1 MIIKN
6 QEKPEV
12 LTREERVREI
22 QKFTL
27 LSDVFMSVALEDI
40 PACEHVLRIFTGK
53 RELTLRRVKTQY
65 SISKIATKSVR
76 LDVLAKDICGALY
89 AIEVQRKASVD
100 HARRVRFYSAM
111 TDSSLLG
118 KGEGYSGMPD
128 RYIFYVSETDIWKV
142 DRTVCHVSKSLTEGQ
157 KSWLRLYE
165 DGSHVTYINAQVDDG
180 SEVAALMRYFK
191 TADPEDDS
199 QGALSR
205 RVKFL
210 KSEEGGV
217 ERMCELTDMIEKRGE
232 LRGENRGRQE
242 GKRVVAINLAGM
254 GMTVDRIAQAVEEN
268 VSVVRQ
274 WLSAESLSENR

>member
-1 MIIKN
+1 MWIT
-6 QEKPEV
+6 P
-12 LTREERVREI
+12 
-22 QKFTL
+22 
-27 LSDVFMSVALEDI
+27 
-40 PACEHVLRIFTGK
+40 
-53 RELTLRRVKTQY
+53 
-65 SISKIATKSVR
+65 
-76 LDVLAKDICGALY
+76 
-89 AIEVQRKASVD
+89 
-100 HARRVRFYSAM
+100 
-111 TDSSLLG
+111 
-118 KGEGYSGMPD
+118 GESG
-128 RYIFYVSETDIWKV
+128 
-142 DRTVCHVSKSLTEGQ
+142 
-157 KSWLRLYE
+157 
-165 DGSHVTYINAQVDDG
+165 INAQVDDG

>member
-53 RELTLRRVKTQY
+53 KELTLRRVKTQY

-76 LDVLAKDICGALY
+76 LDVLAEDICGALY
-89 AIEVQRKASVD
+89 AIEVQRKAYVD

-118 KGEGYSGMPD
+118 KGEDYSGMPD

-142 DRTVCHVSKSLTEGQ
+142 DSDSVSCQQIFDRRAK
-157 KSWLRLYE
+157 
-165 DGSHVTYINAQVDDG
+165 AM
-180 SEVAALMRYFK
+180 SEV
-191 TADPEDDS
+191 
-199 QGALSR
+199 
-205 RVKFL
+205 V
-210 KSEEGGV
+210 
-217 ERMCELTDMIEKRGE
+217 
-232 LRGENRGRQE
+232 
-242 GKRVVAINLAGM
+242 
-254 GMTVDRIAQAVEEN
+254 
-268 VSVVRQ
+268 
-274 WLSAESLSENR
+274 

>member
-1 MIIKN
+1 M
-6 QEKPEV
+6 

-53 RELTLRRVKTQY
+53 KELTLRRVKTQY

-76 LDVLAKDICGALY
+76 LDVLAEDICGALY

-118 KGEGYSGMPD
+118 KGEDYSGMPD
-128 RYIFYVSETDIWKV
+128 RYIFYVSETDIWK
-142 DRTVCHVSKSLTEGQ
+142 G
-157 KSWLRLYE
+157 
-165 DGSHVTYINAQVDDG
+165 
-180 SEVAALMRYFK
+180 
-191 TADPEDDS
+191 
-199 QGALSR
+199 
-205 RVKFL
+205 
-210 KSEEGGV
+210 EEGGV

-232 LRGENRGRQE
+232 NRG
-242 GKRVVAINLAGM
+242 KRAVAINLAGM

-268 VSVVRQ
+268 VSVVQQ

>member
-1 MIIKN
+1 M
-6 QEKPEV
+6 P
-12 LTREERVREI
+12 
-22 QKFTL
+22 
-27 LSDVFMSVALEDI
+27 
-40 PACEHVLRIFTGK
+40 LR
-53 RELTLRRVKTQY
+53 
-65 SISKIATKSVR
+65 
-76 LDVLAKDICGALY
+76 
-89 AIEVQRKASVD
+89 
-100 HARRVRFYSAM
+100 
-111 TDSSLLG
+111 
-118 KGEGYSGMPD
+118 YSGRPMWITPGE
-128 RYIFYVSETDIWKV
+128 S
-142 DRTVCHVSKSLTEGQ
+142 G
-157 KSWLRLYE
+157 
-165 DGSHVTYINAQVDDG
+165 INAQVDDG